1 MYSVSRFLMAGKL
14 GLKRNSN
21 LLMKDFLKIKMSSFG
36 AKVKG
41 DSDVDKSKKSVSG
54 GGATASDSEF
64 KREPV
69 QQTIKVAK
77 VIKPA
82 EQAAVPKQEAQETQE
97 APQVPNTGIKVIKSI
112 PGNRVR
118 PYFN

>member
-1 MYSVSRFLMAGKL
+1 MYSASRFLMAGKL

-77 VIKPA
+77 VAKPVEHV
-82 EQAAVPKQEAQETQE
+82 EQAAVPKQETQE
-97 APQVPNTGIKVIKSI
+97 VPQVPHTGIKVIKSI

-118 PYFN
+118 LYFN

>member
-1 MYSVSRFLMAGKL
+1 MYSVSRFLMAGKS

-77 VIKPA
+77 VAKPV
-82 EQAAVPKQEAQETQE
+82 EQAAAPKQEAQEV
-97 APQVPNTGIKVIKSI
+97 PQVSNTGIKVIKSI

-118 PYFN
+118 LTLINL